1 MSADFSRYVDL
12 TLYDSDPG
20 ALYRSTVDAAR
31 LVLPEFTLRQGT
43 VEDAIFQSFAFSS
56 SIIVNAINR
65 LPSRLME
72 GLVSMVGYERSVGT
86 RSSAVLAVTLYG
98 YEGTTIPTGTQFR
111 YRYVE
116 PGTSS
121 FEDYVFETIED
132 TAIASTTS
140 PTVPSANI
148 SVQCTQAGQIPALIA
163 GDILL
168 PLSIDTDIN
177 AVTVVSFIN
186 GVEPMGDGEYLSAA
200 LTYLESLTEV
210 FATANQLQNAILT
223 TFTNVRR
230 CKVYDVTNSLAST
243 STSAT
248 AAPGYVAIYAYGNG
262 AVLTNT
268 ELSEI
273 QTWAANRCIA
283 GLVITVSNFIL
294 SSPTVA
300 INAVI
305 NSRYTASDVVD
316 EIKSMIAL
324 YNSYENF
331 PETELSVASP
341 QIRANSIASVVA
353 QTPEVLYV
361 NSVTLTP
368 PAAVAITEIRTGRAL
383 NGTTATGYV
392 RFTASNSFVAGQ
404 EVDIVTNINTISIT
418 EVKPNRNLADNA
430 DAFGTLR
437 FTTVTN
443 SLTVGDIVTIDCGG
457 TGFDFTRAVV
467 TGANSSAFT
476 ISSAATGATTTGTA
490 FYDFGNSIV
499 YAANATHFVIANTCI
514 ADDAIFGKL
523 LQGTTTFTAYGASVT
538 AAGTYTGVTG
548 TSSGSG
554 TGAVFTI
561 VKTGSGL
568 LYSGAITVTITS
580 GGSGYA
586 VGDTI
591 TLSGANLGGGGDLT
605 LTVGTQVNIK
615 TGSAYLHFDGAN
627 STSTTSLVF
636 KNKGFLPNIS
646 SSGVTVT
653 YSLEAV

>member
-43 VEDAIFQSFAFSS
+43 VEDTIFQSFAFSS

-72 GLVSMVGYERSVGT
+72 GLVTMAGYERSVGT
-86 RSSAVLAVTLYG
+86 KSSAILTVTLYG

-140 PTVPSANI
+140 PTIPSANV

-186 GVEPMGDGEYLSAA
+186 GIEPMGDGEYLDAA

-210 FATANQLQNAILT
+210 FATANQLQNGILT

-230 CKVYDVTNSLAST
+230 CKVYDVTDALAST

-248 AAPGYVAIYAYGNG
+248 AAPGYVAIYVYGNG

-300 INAVI
+300 VNVVI

-316 EIKSMIAL
+316 EIKNLIAL

-331 PETELSVASP
+331 PQTELSVASP

-368 PAAVAITEIRTGRAL
+368 PAAKTISAIATGNSL
-383 NGTTATGYV
+383 SGSVTGYV
-392 RFTASNSFVAGQ
+392 KFTSTAHGFVAGQ
-404 EVDIVTNINTISIT
+404 EVDIITTLDAISIT
-418 EVKPNRNLADNA
+418 AVAPNTNVGGTTTA
-430 DAFGTLR
+430 GTLR
-437 FTTVTN
+437 FAASN

-467 TGANSSAFT
+467 TGANGTHFT
-476 ISSAATGATTTGTA
+476 ISSTATGSTTTGTA
-490 FYDFGNSIV
+490 FYDFGNSII
-499 YAANATHFVIANTCI
+499 YAVNADNFVIANTCV
-514 ADDAIFGKL
+514 A
-523 LQGTTTFTAYGASVT
+523 TTTS
-538 AAGTYTGVTG
+538 
-548 TSSGSG
+548 
-554 TGAVFTI
+554 
-561 VKTGSGL
+561 
-568 LYSGAITVTITS
+568 
-580 GGSGYA
+580 
-586 VGDTI
+586 
-591 TLSGANLGGGGDLT
+591 
-605 LTVGTQVNIK
+605 K
-615 TGSAYLHFDGAN
+615 TGSAYLHFDGTN

>member
-43 VEDAIFQSFAFSS
+43 VEDTIFQSFAFSS
-56 SIIVNAINR
+56 SVIINAINR

-72 GLVSMVGYERSVGT
+72 GLVSMAGYERSVGA

-132 TAIASTTS
+132 TAIASTIS
-140 PTVPSANI
+140 PTVPSANV

-177 AVTVVSFIN
+177 AVTVVSFVN
-186 GVEPMGDGEYLSAA
+186 GVEPMGDGEYLDAA
-200 LTYLESLTEV
+200 LTYMESLTEV
-210 FATANQLQNAILT
+210 FATSTQLQNGILT

-248 AAPGYVAIYAYGNG
+248 AVPGYVAIYVYGNG

-316 EIKSMIAL
+316 EMKFLVNESF
-324 YNSYENF
+324 SYENF
-331 PETELSVASP
+331 PQTELSVASP
-341 QIRANSIASVVA
+341 QIRANSIASVVS
-353 QTPEVLYV
+353 QMPEVLYV

-368 PAAVAITEIRTGRAL
+368 PAAKTISAIATGNSL
-383 NGTTATGYV
+383 SGSVTGYV
-392 RFTASNSFVAGQ
+392 KFTSTAHGFVAGQ
-404 EVDIVTNINTISIT
+404 EVDIVTNINTITIDA
-418 EVKPNRNLADNA
+418 VDDGANLA
-430 DAFGTLR
+430 GTATPGSIR
-437 FTTVTN
+437 FAASN
-443 SLTVGDIVTIDCGG
+443 SLTPGDIVTITTSSGA
-457 TGFDFTRAVV
+457 FNFTRAVV
-467 TGANSSAFT
+467 TARDTNYFT
-476 ISSAATGATTTGTA
+476 IASTVTGLTTTGTA
-490 FYDFGNSIV
+490 YYDFTNSIIV
-499 YAANATHFVIANTCI
+499 AVNADNFVIANTCI
-514 ADDAIFGKL
+514 AS
-523 LQGTTTFTAYGASVT
+523 TAT
-538 AAGTYTGVTG
+538 
-548 TSSGSG
+548 
-554 TGAVFTI
+554 
-561 VKTGSGL
+561 
-568 LYSGAITVTITS
+568 
-580 GGSGYA
+580 
-586 VGDTI
+586 
-591 TLSGANLGGGGDLT
+591 
-605 LTVGTQVNIK
+605 K

>member
-72 GLVSMVGYERSVGT
+72 GLVTMAGYERSVGT
-86 RSSAVLAVTLYG
+86 KSSAILTVTLYG

-116 PGTSS
+116 PGTTS

-140 PTVPSANI
+140 PTIPSANV

-186 GVEPMGDGEYLSAA
+186 GVEPMGDGEYLDAA

-210 FATANQLQNAILT
+210 FATANQLQNGILT
-223 TFTNVRR
+223 TFTNIRR
-230 CKVYDVTNSLAST
+230 CKVYDVTNALAST
-243 STSAT
+243 STSAS
-248 AAPGYVAIYAYGNG
+248 AVPGYIAIYVYGNG
-262 AVLTNT
+262 AALTT
-268 ELSEI
+268 GELSEI
-273 QTWAANRCIA
+273 QTWAASRCMA

-305 NSRYTASDVVD
+305 NSKYTASDVVD
-316 EIKSMIAL
+316 EIKNLIAL

-331 PETELSVASP
+331 SQTELSVTNP
-341 QIRANSIASVVA
+341 QMRANSIASVISRM
-353 QTPEVLYV
+353 PEVLYV

-368 PAAVAITEIRTGRAL
+368 PAAVAITTIQAGKSL
-383 NGTTATGYV
+383 NDTSVTGYV

-404 EVDIVTNINTISIT
+404 EVDIVTNINTITI
-418 EVKPNRNLADNA
+418 
-430 DAFGTLR
+430 DAVNDGAALDGTATPGTIR
-437 FTTVTN
+437 FAASN
-443 SLTVGDIVTIDCGG
+443 SLTVGDIVTITTSSGA
-457 TGFDFTRAVV
+457 FNFTRAVV
-467 TGANSSAFT
+467 TAASGSAFT
-476 ISSAATGATTTGTA
+476 ISSAVTGADTTGTA
-490 FYDFGNSIV
+490 YYDFTNSIV

-514 ADDAIFGKL
+514 A
-523 LQGTTTFTAYGASVT
+523 TM
-538 AAGTYTGVTG
+538 
-548 TSSGSG
+548 TS
-554 TGAVFTI
+554 
-561 VKTGSGL
+561 
-568 LYSGAITVTITS
+568 
-580 GGSGYA
+580 
-586 VGDTI
+586 
-591 TLSGANLGGGGDLT
+591 
-605 LTVGTQVNIK
+605 K

>member
-12 TLYDSDPG
+12 TLYDSDSG

-43 VEDAIFQSFAFSS
+43 VEDTIFQSFAFSS
-56 SIIVNAINR
+56 SVIINAINR

-72 GLVSMVGYERSVGT
+72 GLVSMAGYERSVGA

-132 TAIASTTS
+132 TAIASTIS
-140 PTVPSANI
+140 PTVPSANV

-177 AVTVVSFIN
+177 AVTVVSFVN
-186 GVEPMGDGEYLSAA
+186 GVEPMGDGEYLDAA
-200 LTYLESLTEV
+200 LTYMESLTEV
-210 FATANQLQNAILT
+210 FATSTQLQNGILT

-248 AAPGYVAIYAYGNG
+248 AVPGYVAIYVYGNG

-316 EIKSMIAL
+316 EMKFLVNESF
-324 YNSYENF
+324 SYENF
-331 PETELSVASP
+331 PQTELSVASP
-341 QIRANSIASVVA
+341 QIRANSIASVVS
-353 QTPEVLYV
+353 QMPEVLYV

-368 PAAVAITEIRTGRAL
+368 PAAKTISAIATGNSL
-383 NGTTATGYV
+383 SGSVTGYV
-392 RFTASNSFVAGQ
+392 KFTSTAHGFVAGQ
-404 EVDIVTNINTISIT
+404 EVDIVTNINTITIDA
-418 EVKPNRNLADNA
+418 VDDGANLA
-430 DAFGTLR
+430 GTATPGSIR
-437 FTTVTN
+437 FAASN
-443 SLTVGDIVTIDCGG
+443 SLTPGDIVTITTSSGA
-457 TGFDFTRAVV
+457 FNFTRAVV
-467 TGANSSAFT
+467 TARDTNYFT
-476 ISSAATGATTTGTA
+476 IASTVTGLTTTGTA
-490 FYDFGNSIV
+490 YYDFTNSIIV
-499 YAANATHFVIANTCI
+499 AVNADNFVIANTCI
-514 ADDAIFGKL
+514 AS
-523 LQGTTTFTAYGASVT
+523 TAT
-538 AAGTYTGVTG
+538 
-548 TSSGSG
+548 
-554 TGAVFTI
+554 
-561 VKTGSGL
+561 
-568 LYSGAITVTITS
+568 
-580 GGSGYA
+580 
-586 VGDTI
+586 
-591 TLSGANLGGGGDLT
+591 
-605 LTVGTQVNIK
+605 K

>member
-43 VEDAIFQSFAFSS
+43 VEDTIFQSFAFSS
-56 SIIVNAINR
+56 SVIINAINR

-72 GLVSMVGYERSVGT
+72 GLVSMAGYERSVGA

-132 TAIASTTS
+132 TAIASTIS
-140 PTVPSANI
+140 PTVPSANV

-177 AVTVVSFIN
+177 AVTVVSFVN
-186 GVEPMGDGEYLSAA
+186 GVEPMGDGEYLDAA
-200 LTYLESLTEV
+200 LTYMESLTEV
-210 FATANQLQNAILT
+210 FATSTQLQNGILT

-248 AAPGYVAIYAYGNG
+248 AVPGYVAIYVYGNG

-283 GLVITVSNFIL
+283 GFVITVSNFIL

-305 NSRYTASDVVD
+305 NYRYTASDVVD
-316 EIKSMIAL
+316 EMKFLVNESF
-324 YNSYENF
+324 SYENF
-331 PETELSVASP
+331 PQTELSVASP
-341 QIRANSIASVVA
+341 QIRANSIASVVS
-353 QTPEVLYV
+353 QMPEVLYV

-368 PAAVAITEIRTGRAL
+368 PAAKTISAIATGNSL
-383 NGTTATGYV
+383 SGSVTGYV
-392 RFTASNSFVAGQ
+392 KFTSTAHGFVAGQ
-404 EVDIVTNINTISIT
+404 EVDIVTNINTITIDA
-418 EVKPNRNLADNA
+418 VDDGANLA
-430 DAFGTLR
+430 GTATPGSIR
-437 FTTVTN
+437 FAASN
-443 SLTVGDIVTIDCGG
+443 SLTPGDIVTITTSSGA
-457 TGFDFTRAVV
+457 FNFTRAVV
-467 TGANSSAFT
+467 TARDTNYFT
-476 ISSAATGATTTGTA
+476 IASTVTGLTTTGTA
-490 FYDFGNSIV
+490 YYDFTNSIIV
-499 YAANATHFVIANTCI
+499 AVNADNFVIANTCI
-514 ADDAIFGKL
+514 AS
-523 LQGTTTFTAYGASVT
+523 TAT
-538 AAGTYTGVTG
+538 
-548 TSSGSG
+548 
-554 TGAVFTI
+554 
-561 VKTGSGL
+561 
-568 LYSGAITVTITS
+568 
-580 GGSGYA
+580 
-586 VGDTI
+586 
-591 TLSGANLGGGGDLT
+591 
-605 LTVGTQVNIK
+605 K

>member
-43 VEDAIFQSFAFSS
+43 VEDTIFQSFAFSS
-56 SIIVNAINR
+56 SVIINAINR

-72 GLVSMVGYERSVGT
+72 GLVSMAGYERSVGA
-86 RSSAVLAVTLYG
+86 RSSAVLTVTLYG

-132 TAIASTTS
+132 TAIASTIS
-140 PTVPSANI
+140 PTVPSANV

-177 AVTVVSFIN
+177 AVTVVSFVN
-186 GVEPMGDGEYLSAA
+186 GVEPMGDGEYLDAA
-200 LTYLESLTEV
+200 LTYMESLTEV
-210 FATANQLQNAILT
+210 FATSTQLQNGILT

-248 AAPGYVAIYAYGNG
+248 AVPGYVAIYVYGNG

-316 EIKSMIAL
+316 EMKFLVNESF
-324 YNSYENF
+324 SYENF
-331 PETELSVASP
+331 PQTELSVASP
-341 QIRANSIASVVA
+341 QIRANSIASVVS
-353 QTPEVLYV
+353 QMPEVLYV

-368 PAAVAITEIRTGRAL
+368 PAAKTISAIATGNSL
-383 NGTTATGYV
+383 SGSVTGYV
-392 RFTASNSFVAGQ
+392 KFTSTAHGFVAGQ
-404 EVDIVTNINTISIT
+404 EVDIVTNINTITIDA
-418 EVKPNRNLADNA
+418 VDDGANLA
-430 DAFGTLR
+430 GTATPGSIR
-437 FTTVTN
+437 FAASN
-443 SLTVGDIVTIDCGG
+443 SLTPGDIVTITTSSGA
-457 TGFDFTRAVV
+457 FNFTRAVV
-467 TGANSSAFT
+467 TARDTNYFT
-476 ISSAATGATTTGTA
+476 IASTVTGLTTTGTA
-490 FYDFGNSIV
+490 YYDFTNSIIV
-499 YAANATHFVIANTCI
+499 AVNADNFVIANTCI
-514 ADDAIFGKL
+514 AS
-523 LQGTTTFTAYGASVT
+523 TAT
-538 AAGTYTGVTG
+538 
-548 TSSGSG
+548 
-554 TGAVFTI
+554 
-561 VKTGSGL
+561 
-568 LYSGAITVTITS
+568 
-580 GGSGYA
+580 
-586 VGDTI
+586 
-591 TLSGANLGGGGDLT
+591 
-605 LTVGTQVNIK
+605 K